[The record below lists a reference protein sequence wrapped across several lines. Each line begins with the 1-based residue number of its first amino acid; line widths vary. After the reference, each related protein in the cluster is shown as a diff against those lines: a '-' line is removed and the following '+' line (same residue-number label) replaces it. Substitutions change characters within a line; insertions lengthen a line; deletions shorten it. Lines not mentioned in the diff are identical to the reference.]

1 MSTIQASNVSD
12 GTTTVGTEY
21 VVNGSAKAWCKFIG
35 SGTATINDSF
45 NISSL
50 DDNGTGNYD
59 INYTNNFTNG
69 NSSIVG
75 MSNWNGVCT
84 ADSYNAGY
92 HNLATRDAASTT
104 KSDRGHI
111 TTATFGDLA

>member
-1 MSTIQASNVSD
+1 MSTLNVSNITD
-12 GTTTVGTEY
+12 GTDTVETSY
-21 VVNGSAKAWCKFIG
+21 VLNGSAKAWCKFQG
-35 SGTATINDSF
+35 TGTATINDSL

-59 INYTNNFTNG
+59 INYTNNFANG

-84 ADSYNAGY
+84 ADTYNAAY
-92 HNLATRDAASTT
+92 HQLRTRNGASG
-104 KSDRGHI
+104 SAGDRGHV
-111 TTATFGDLA
+111 TTATLGDLA